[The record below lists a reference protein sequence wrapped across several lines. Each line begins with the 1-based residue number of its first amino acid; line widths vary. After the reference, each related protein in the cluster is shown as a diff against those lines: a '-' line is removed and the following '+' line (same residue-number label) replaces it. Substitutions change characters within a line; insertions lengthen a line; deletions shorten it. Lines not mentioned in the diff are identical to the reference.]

1 MPFSFTRPHAFRAGQ
16 PKENSPKEYI
26 MKVTYTQKEG
36 RMILTTTS
44 KSGAYERYI
53 AAEWGESKDGAF
65 ELELEKKF
73 LECKVRSPK

>member
-1 MPFSFTRPHAFRAGQ
+1 
-16 PKENSPKEYI
+16 

-53 AAEWGESKDGAF
+53 PAEWGESKDGAF
-65 ELELEKKF
+65 ERELEKKF
-73 LECKVRSPK
+73 LECKV